1 MRSPRTTVVL
11 SLTLAVAVLTAP
23 TLLRAQGTDF
33 DAVEIE
39 VTTLADGVHML
50 VGAGGNVGISTGG
63 DGAVLIDDQFA
74 PLTERILAA
83 VAELGGATPRFVL
96 NTHWHFD
103 HTGGNENLGRAGV
116 VILAHENV
124 RRRMSVEQVMEAFG
138 RTIPASPPVA
148 LPSLTFTESTTLH
161 WNGQTLR
168 AFHVPAAHTDG
179 DTIVHFVEADVVH
192 MGDVFF
198 NRSYPF
204 IDVGSGGSLDG
215 VIAAVERALELCGEA
230 TRIIPGHGPLADRA
244 DLERY
249 LEMLRTVRRRVAEKV
264 EMGWSRE
271 KILASDATA
280 DLDADWGG
288 SGPRRDLLVNVAL
301 DAAGAA
307 SDVSE

>member
-1 MRSPRTTVVL
+1 MRPPRPTAAL
-11 SLTLAVAVLTAP
+11 SLTLALAVLAAP
-23 TLLRAQGTDF
+23 ALVRAQGTDF

-50 VGAGGNVGISTGG
+50 VGAGGNLGISTGE

-74 PLTERILAA
+74 PLTDRILAA
-83 VAELGGATPRFVL
+83 VAELGGAAPRFVL

-138 RTIPASPPVA
+138 RTIPASPAVA

-168 AFHVPAAHTDG
+168 AFHVPSAHTDG

-215 VIAAVERALELCGEA
+215 VVAAVERALALCGEA

-264 EMGWSRE
+264 DQGWSRE
-271 KILASDATA
+271 KILASDVTA
-280 DLDADWGG
+280 DLDADWG

-301 DAAGAA
+301 EAAGAA
-307 SDVSE
+307 PDVSE

>member
-1 MRSPRTTVVL
+1 MRPILLAAL
-11 SLTLAVAVLTAP
+11 SLALTILTVP
-23 TLLRAQGTDF
+23 LSVSAQGRDF

-39 VTTLADGVHML
+39 VTTLAEGVHML
-50 VGAGGNVGISTGG
+50 TGAGGNLGISTGKN
-63 DGAVLIDDQFA
+63 GAVLIDDQFA

-83 VAELGGATPRFVL
+83 VAELGGAPPRFVL

-116 VILAHENV
+116 FILAHENV

-138 RTIPASPPVA
+138 RTIPPSPPAA

-179 DTIVHFVEADVVH
+179 DTIVHFVEANVLH

-204 IDVGSGGSLDG
+204 IDIGSGGSYDG
-215 VIAAVERALELCGEA
+215 VIDAVERALELCGES
-230 TRIIPGHGPLADRA
+230 TRVIPGHGPLGDRS
-244 DLERY
+244 DLESY
-249 LEMLRTVRRRVAEKV
+249 LAMLRTVRERVAERV

-271 KILASDATA
+271 RILASDVTA
-280 DLDADWGG
+280 DLDADWGSG
-288 SGPRRDLLVNVAL
+288 SRRDLLVNVAL
-301 DAAGAA
+301 EAVGAV
-307 SDVSE
+307 SNVSE